1 MMAQKTVKDTAL
13 RRFTKNPAAMT
24 ALIVLAL
31 ITIAC
36 LSAPLWPHFGE
47 KSNLDA
53 RWLPPRAEH
62 WLGTDEQGKDYFTRV
77 LDGGRI
83 TLFVGFVATLVS
95 MTVGV
100 LVGVCAAYFGRF
112 VDEALMR
119 LVDLLTA
126 VPWMVLVIVARAFFP
141 PGLWT
146 IILIIGALSWMST
159 ARLVRAEAL
168 SIKERTFVGYAKYI
182 GEKPA
187 VVIFRHILPGAIG
200 TIIVVSTATV
210 SGAIMTESALGFLG
224 LGVPAPL
231 ASWGSLLSTSKG
243 QLATAPHLAIV
254 PGLLIAITVFCVNVI
269 GNGLRSAIMREESR

>member
-1 MMAQKTVKDTAL
+1 MVQPATNLLARRVSLYEATAIL
-13 RRFTKNPAAMT
+13 FIIAIIWIDEILDIPYVLLGGPAT
-24 ALIVLAL
+24 PINWRE
-31 ITIAC
+31 
-36 LSAPLWPHFGE
+36 S
-47 KSNLDA
+47 
-53 RWLPPRAEH
+53 
-62 WLGTDEQGKDYFTRV
+62 
-77 LDGGRI
+77 
-83 TLFVGFVATLVS
+83 LFESV
-95 MTVGV
+95 
-100 LVGVCAAYFGRF
+100 
-112 VDEALMR
+112 
-119 LVDLLTA
+119 
-126 VPWMVLVIVARAFFP
+126 
-141 PGLWT
+141 